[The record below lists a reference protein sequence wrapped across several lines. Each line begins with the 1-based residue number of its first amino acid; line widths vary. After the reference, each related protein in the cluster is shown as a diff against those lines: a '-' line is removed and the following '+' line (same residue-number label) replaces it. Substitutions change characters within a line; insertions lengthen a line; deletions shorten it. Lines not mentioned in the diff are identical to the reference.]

1 MAAEDSS
8 AHAATQARTDFTK
21 APLSDLV
28 RRQHASCPRPALPPT
43 VVVSLGVARGA
54 PPRLAKNGREPG
66 GRTRDFG
73 ANNLGR
79 WAAAPQPCNLPLKKM
94 PVGRKLIQRTT
105 RTPAESAHSALSR
118 LQCGSRWSRPVSR
131 VLSRTVIPLGSP
143 SPATSS
149 GLPGSAGGH
158 PLPLAWRLSYLALLQ
173 VGFAVPSVLPR
184 PRCALTAPF
193 HPCRRHC
200 WRLGGLLSVA
210 LSVGSRRP
218 GVTWH
223 LVHRSPDFPPHF
235 ARNAATV
242 RPTPRAP

>member
-1 MAAEDSS
+1 MY
-8 AHAATQARTDFTK
+8 
-21 APLSDLV
+21 
-28 RRQHASCPRPALPPT
+28 
-43 VVVSLGVARGA
+43 
-54 PPRLAKNGREPG
+54 GRSGPFDPQVDQKGQG
-66 GRTRDFG
+66 GRLEVTE
-73 ANNLGR
+73 
-79 WAAAPQPCNLPLKKM
+79 K
-94 PVGRKLIQRTT
+94 
-105 RTPAESAHSALSR
+105 
-118 LQCGSRWSRPVSR
+118 SRPVSR
-131 VLSRTVIPLGSP
+131 VLSRTIIPLDSP

-149 GLPGSAGGH
+149 GLPESTRGH
-158 PLPLAWRLSYLALLQ
+158 ALPLARRLSYLALLQ

-223 LVHRSPDFPPHF
+223 LVLRSPDFPPRF

-242 RPTPRAP
+242 RPTPRAPYPHAPPTSSAPIRPRSRASRCPWTTPPHGHTRRCAAHR